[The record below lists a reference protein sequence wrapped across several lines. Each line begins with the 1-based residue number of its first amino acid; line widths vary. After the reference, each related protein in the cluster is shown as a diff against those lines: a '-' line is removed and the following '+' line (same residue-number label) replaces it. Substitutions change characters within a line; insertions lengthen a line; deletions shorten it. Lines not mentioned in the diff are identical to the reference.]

1 MSFRALIGLGGAVA
15 ALLAAGC
22 APVDPGMGEAF
33 KYDMVAQTVNPEPAY
48 AAGTL
53 QAGSDGTHA
62 ALATEHYRKDSIK
75 QPARESST
83 STSASA
89 SGGNK

>member
-75 QPARESST
+75 QPERES